1 MVASVNV
8 QTITALVLVVVSTA
22 SGYFVRGV
30 MAERDMTELLR
41 SEAVARA
48 EQGRKDYAKLVAA
61 VDAAAAVRSELDRAQ
76 SDAER
81 LRQSFDRRLRRAEA
95 IAKGADGAELARCT
109 KLLRESVDLL
119 SEGRELALEIGARH
133 DAVSAI
139 QK

>member
-1 MVASVNV
+1 M
-8 QTITALVLVVVSTA
+8 
-22 SGYFVRGV
+22 
-30 MAERDMTELLR
+30 
-41 SEAVARA
+41 
-48 EQGRKDYAKLVAA
+48 
-61 VDAAAAVRSELDRAQ
+61 DAAAAVRSELDRAQ

-139 QK
+139 QNRKPPPAGWVDGASEVKSTI

>member
-1 MVASVNV
+1 MNV
-8 QTITALVLVVVSTA
+8 QTITALALVVVSTA

-41 SEAVARA
+41 SEAVVRA

-81 LRQSFDRRLRRAEA
+81 LRQSFERRLRRAEGLA
-95 IAKGADGAELARCT
+95 QDADGTELAACT

-119 SEGRELALEIGARH
+119 SEGRSLALEIGARH
-133 DAVSAI
+133 DALVSTHD
-139 QK
+139 